1 MVKIVDDR
9 NGMNGVCENGDDGC
23 SVFNNLYIERTTL
36 SERCV
41 HGQCFCVLNHR
52 FGNASTDVG
61 GKFFLFVLISLRG
74 NPS

>member
-36 SERCV
+36 SRVVFMVWQPSESSPL
-41 HGQCFCVLNHR
+41 LNHR
-52 FGNASTDVG
+52 ARSW
-61 GKFFLFVLISLRG
+61 LCA
-74 NPS
+74 